1 MAAGAIRVVSNL
13 IGLITRKLNNGNLM
27 LSIDALDT
35 FVLFGDGV
43 DKAVRSV
50 LQCIDT
56 LGGISTAHRII
67 HRARGIQHHHDV
79 KRRGNRHL

>member
-1 MAAGAIRVVSNL
+1 MAAGAVRVVSDL

-27 LSIDALDT
+27 LPIDTLDT

-67 HRARGIQHHHDV
+67 HRARCIQHHHDV